1 MKHQEVGD
9 GLDDAEDPDDA
20 DDDLG
25 PDLGVTPLERVDD
38 SPVAVQRDDDQGEDG
53 RVDAQVLKIVERNCR
68 Q

>member
-1 MKHQEVGD
+1 MEHQEVGD

-25 PDLGVTPLERVDD
+25 PDLRVTPLEGEDD

-53 RVDAQVLKIVERNCR
+53 RVDAQVLKIVERLA
-68 Q
+68 